1 MKTAK
6 EMKDNCKYPTTVNS
20 IINNRTNFLSQVNS
34 RLKIIDETKETK
46 KIVRRSEFISLEIPV
61 IQKRIL
67 ELIEIDEIGRNFQ
80 MIYSPSPI
88 YLSVLSHVEIREIL
102 ENELEGFFVDDGR
115 ESFSYR
121 ICLLKDSS
129 FQGKRKKNNKYSLE
143 A

>member
-1 MKTAK
+1 MKTEK
-6 EMKDNCKYPTTVNS
+6 EMKENCKYPTTANS

-67 ELIEIDEIGRNFQ
+67 ELIEIHDRNFQ

-129 FQGKRKKNNKYSLE
+129 FQE
-143 A
+143 

>member
-1 MKTAK
+1 MKT
-6 EMKDNCKYPTTVNS
+6 ENMKNTDYMTKND
-20 IINNRTNFLSQVNS
+20 RTNFLNQVNS
-34 RLKIIDETKETK
+34 RLKIIDEEKETK
-46 KIVRRSEFISLEIPV
+46 KQIRRMEFISLEIPV

-67 ELIEIDEIGRNFQ
+67 ELIEIHGRNFQ

-115 ESFSYR
+115 ECFSYR

-129 FQGKRKKNNKYSLE
+129 FQE
-143 A
+143 